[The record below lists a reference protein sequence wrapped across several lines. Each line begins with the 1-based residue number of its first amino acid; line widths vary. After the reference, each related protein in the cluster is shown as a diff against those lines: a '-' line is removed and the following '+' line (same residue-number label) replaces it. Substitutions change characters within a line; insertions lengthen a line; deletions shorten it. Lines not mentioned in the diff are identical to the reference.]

1 MSQINLILAQ
11 YNIDLF
17 RLTINNLM
25 LVLGLQNKYMFEVS
39 QLKLLF
45 S

>member
-25 LVLGLQNKYMFEVS
+25 LVLGLQNKSMFQVS